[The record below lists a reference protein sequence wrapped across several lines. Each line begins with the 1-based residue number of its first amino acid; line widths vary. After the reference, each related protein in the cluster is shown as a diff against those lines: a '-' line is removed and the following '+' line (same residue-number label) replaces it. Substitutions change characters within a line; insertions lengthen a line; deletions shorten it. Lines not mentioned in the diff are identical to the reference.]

1 MISVSLFARWARVFT
16 IVPLL
21 VATCTISCTK
31 NKGESVPRNVLLIV
45 VDTLRQDHLGCY
57 GYDRGDS
64 KTIDELARRGVMF
77 TQARSPVPLTLPSFT
92 SIFTSTYP
100 VFHKI
105 RQNETYSIS
114 DSVTTLAEVFK
125 EKGVKTKAVV
135 GSAVLASR
143 YGLDQG
149 FDHYDDKFEKAP
161 APSDHIP
168 LQPIE
173 YGSAP
178 KRSAQEVVRL
188 AVDWLEEN
196 SADPFFLFLHFFDP
210 HLPFDTPEKLPRE
223 KYSVEE
229 LPIWAYDS
237 EIASVDMQLGVLMSS
252 LEELD
257 LTGNTLVVFTADHGE
272 GLMEHM
278 EASHG
283 YLLYDSTIR
292 VPMIF
297 SCPGIL
303 PQGKVL
309 EGAVRTIDL
318 MPTLLDI
325 FGLEPPARLHG
336 ISLKEQILGDVGL
349 PRVDSYFETY
359 YGRFFL
365 GWSVL
370 KGVEWNEWKYIQA
383 PKPELY
389 HLREDP
395 GETVNLIE
403 ERPEIASSMRE
414 RLNTLISTYSN
425 PSAEVARSV
434 PMDAEHKEVLES
446 LGYFTEMVEVEE
458 PDSLLPDPK
467 DMMEEYNRKQLLL
480 NRIMLAGQLIQ
491 GERYDASIQLLEGIE
506 EAGDREWMIHFYLG
520 LAYMGRS
527 ENQHAKKELLVAL
540 DQVPIGPE
548 RVKIREALRYLET
561 RL

>member
-1 MISVSLFARWARVFT
+1 MISVSFFARWARVFT
-16 IVPLL
+16 FTPLL
-21 VATCTISCTK
+21 VATCAVSCTK
-31 NKGESVPRNVLLIV
+31 DKGDSVPRNVLLIV

-77 TQARSPVPLTLPSFT
+77 TRARSAVPLTLPSFT

-100 VFHKI
+100 VFHRV

-114 DSVTTLAEVFK
+114 DSVTTLAEVFR
-125 EKGVKTKAVV
+125 EKGFKTKAVI
-135 GSAVLASR
+135 GSAALASR

-149 FDHYDDKFEKAP
+149 FDHYDDEFEKA
-161 APSDHIP
+161 AKPSDHIP

-173 YGSAP
+173 YGPVS
-178 KRSAQEVVRL
+178 KRRAREVVRL

-223 KYSVEE
+223 EYSAEE
-229 LPIWAYDS
+229 LPVWAYDS
-237 EIASVDMQLGVLMSS
+237 EIASVDRQLGVLMSS

-257 LTGNTLVVFTADHGE
+257 LTENTLVVFTADHGE

-309 EGAVRTIDL
+309 DGAVRTIDL

-325 FGLEPPARLHG
+325 FGHEPPARIQG

-349 PRVDSYFETY
+349 PEVDSYFETY
-359 YGRFFL
+359 YGRLFL

-370 KGVEWNEWKYIQA
+370 KGVEWDEWKYIQA

-389 HLREDP
+389 NLQEDP
-395 GETVNLIE
+395 GETANLIE

-414 RLNTLISTYSN
+414 RLNTLISTHSN
-425 PSAEVARSV
+425 PSAEVAKSI
-434 PMDAEHKEVLES
+434 PMDSEQKEVLES
-446 LGYFTEMVEVEE
+446 LGYFTELVEVEE

-467 DMMEEYNRKQLLL
+467 DMMEEYSRRQIILA
-480 NRIMLAGQLIQ
+480 RIRRACDLIKR
-491 GERYDASIQLLEGIE
+491 GRYNESLQFIEGIKD
-506 EAGDREWMIHFYLG
+506 AGDRQWMVHYH
-520 LAYMGRS
+520 LAQAYIGRS
-527 ENQHAKKELLVAL
+527 ELNRAEKELHAAL
-540 DQVPIGPE
+540 DLAPVGND
-548 RVKIREALRYLET
+548 RVQIRETMRYLEEV
-561 RL
+561 R